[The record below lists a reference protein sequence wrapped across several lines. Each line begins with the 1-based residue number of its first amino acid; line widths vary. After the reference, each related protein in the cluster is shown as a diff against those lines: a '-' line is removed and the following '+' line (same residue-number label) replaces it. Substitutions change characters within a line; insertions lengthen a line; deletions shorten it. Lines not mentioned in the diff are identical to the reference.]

1 MYTSFTIR
9 FKNETIRIGVTL
21 LVTSYSSILYFLLIS
36 LARVSTASIIEINFL
51 LLSYTSFYTPLL
63 SNNKEM
69 KYGYLEHLIT
79 MINFLV
85 NYDRTPS
92 RRDISCVLPST
103 SLRFSSNFHVF
114 LYSKKFYNNQIFFFH
129 VSFIFCWLVQL
140 KICFPVYTIIKLY
153 YNIIYQVILYITI
166 I

>member
-9 FKNETIRIGVTL
+9 FNNETIRIGVTL

-36 LARVSTASIIEINFL
+36 LARVSTTSIIEIFPVIVHIVL
-51 LLSYTSFYTPLL
+51 YTVV

>member
-36 LARVSTASIIEINFL
+36 LARVSTTSIIEIFPVIVHIVL
-51 LLSYTSFYTPLL
+51 YTVV